1 MSSQFIYRHNYILFL
16 FVIPITLERTTLT
29 LTIKARETVT
39 TKQNPCKVNITIFE
53 NLIVVNDNSGGIK
66 KGITDRDLFK
76 IGNNEDNNK
85 EGIGMKKS
93 FCSLGN
99 KIDVISNRKDYSRKF
114 TMDLDYEGEELIS
127 SEEIINYNCNIGE
140 GTTIYITNLEKNI
153 SKQIQTID
161 YENKIVK
168 YLGRMYLKF
177 IDKGKIIIKINNY
190 FVKPVHIEA
199 EHIDSQVIFGKY
211 YVDLYKGDKGF
222 LGMDIFVSDYMV
234 YNRIKSK

>member
-1 MSSQFIYRHNYILFL
+1 
-16 FVIPITLERTTLT
+16 
-29 LTIKARETVT
+29 
-39 TKQNPCKVNITIFE
+39 
-53 NLIVVNDNSGGIK
+53 
-66 KGITDRDLFK
+66 
-76 IGNNEDNNK
+76 
-85 EGIGMKKS
+85 MKKS

-168 YLGRMYLKF
+168 YLGRMYSKF

-190 FVKPVHIEA
+190 
-199 EHIDSQVIFGKY
+199 
-211 YVDLYKGDKGF
+211 
-222 LGMDIFVSDYMV
+222 
-234 YNRIKSK
+234 